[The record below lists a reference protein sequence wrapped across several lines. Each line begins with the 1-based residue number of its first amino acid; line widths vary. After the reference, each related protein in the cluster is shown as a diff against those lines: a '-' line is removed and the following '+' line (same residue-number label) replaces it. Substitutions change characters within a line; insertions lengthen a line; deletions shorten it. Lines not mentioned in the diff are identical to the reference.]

1 MAQIGGRSE
10 TGATKFCCPRAN
22 TNFLSPFN
30 KSTRRANHFCLS
42 EIMSSPA
49 SKNISV
55 LQKLGLAISIAIPS
69 HSEGRCATSSAR
81 VGDAVDVD
89 GAPDEGA

>member
-55 LQKLGLAISIAIPS
+55 FQKLGSGYINSHPVPFRGALRNVISA
-69 HSEGRCATSSAR
+69 GRGCGGRGWRS
-81 VGDAVDVD
+81 
-89 GAPDEGA
+89 